1 MKARAL
7 LTLAGGLGLTLGAC
21 EATSRASADAPAAT
35 TTTTTASAAPAR
47 PMLDGDGRP
56 LPGNVI
62 TKGVP
67 PVDAGAD
74 R

>member
-7 LTLAGGLGLTLGAC
+7 LTLAGGFGLTLGAC
-21 EATSRASADAPAAT
+21 EATSRAAADAPAA
-35 TTTTTASAAPAR
+35 TTTTASAAPAR

-56 LPGNVI
+56 LPGNVV

>member
-7 LTLAGGLGLTLGAC
+7 LTLAGSLGLTLGAC

-35 TTTTTASAAPAR
+35 TTPTASAAPAR

-56 LPGNVI
+56 LPGNVV